1 MLSLRIICWCFVLL
15 GVVSGGVARAGNP
28 IVVMETSMGTIK
40 IELFEDK
47 APITVKNFLS
57 YVEDKHYDGL
67 LFHRV
72 KPEFMIQGGGLEPGL
87 KEKMTKASIKNEAGN
102 KLSNVRGTV
111 AMARTR
117 DADSAT
123 SQFFI
128 NVVDNEFLDREKSPD
143 KVGYCVFG
151 RVIDG
156 MEEVVDKIK
165 DVKTGSR
172 KGQDDVPV
180 EDVIIKSVRLSK

>member
-128 NVVDNEFLDREKSPD
+128 NVVDNDFLDREKSPD